1 MVDANASKNNCEKQT
16 RSWNNGFKTVRIHE
30 DHDSRGLIIQEQ
42 LAPRGAP
49 HVLAQHD
56 EQEEK
61 LRHFDN
67 VYFTKPRY

>member
-1 MVDANASKNNCEKQT
+1 
-16 RSWNNGFKTVRIHE
+16 VRIHE